1 MTREETLDT
10 AKQMVCGHR
19 EQEYGSP
26 EDNFKRIAAFWSSY
40 KGIEFS
46 AEDIAMM
53 MALLKIARIQS
64 GNATKDSFIDL
75 AGYAACGAEITFPE
89 EKKKTIT
96 FPTPLEVDKQPSLYA
111 NNKVISCD
119 TCLYIAVHGNQE
131 PCFSCNSCAGNDG
144 EATNHYKPKLSCKT
158 CYWDDGTQCN
168 CPVPCDKYFQF
179 KSKTTHEG
187 ENK

>member
-26 EDNFKRIAAFWSSY
+26 EDNFKRIADYWTTY
-40 KGIEFS
+40 KNVEFN
-46 AEDIAMM
+46 AEDVAMM

-89 EKKKTIT
+89 PATETQNVYAGGELVATI
-96 FPTPLEVDKQPSLYA
+96 
-111 NNKVISCD
+111 I
-119 TCLYIAVHGNQE
+119 E
-131 PCFSCNSCAGNDG
+131 PNTDR
-144 EATNHYKPKLSCKT
+144 KT
-158 CYWDDGTQCN
+158 CNTCDRWNLSPVDEICMQCN
-168 CPVPCDKYFQF
+168 RYSNWTIRKESINHGC
-179 KSKTTHEG
+179 
-187 ENK
+187 